1 MGIIAVGSI
10 AIDSIKT
17 PVGEKKGILGGSLS
31 YFAAASSFLTKTKLL
46 GVVGKDF
53 SSENLDFLS
62 KRAIILGIKIDFEGK
77 TFQWDGYYTD
87 DFGDVVTTRTELNSF
102 ANYEPFIP
110 PVYKKFK
117 KDILFL
123 ANIDPTIQKR
133 VLTEF
138 SHLPLKVVD
147 TMKLWIETKRK
158 ELEEVFLDVDGII
171 INESEL
177 TLLTGERNI
186 FRGIEKLSN
195 FNFKFVVLK
204 RGANGAMLFYNDDVV
219 SLPAFPIRNIVD
231 PTGAGDSFAGG
242 FLSYLNYEGI
252 KNLSLDK
259 LKRALSYAIVVS
271 SFTVEDFG
279 VEGVGRIKLRDIKER
294 YKAYKRFCS
303 F

>member
-17 PVGEKKGILGGSLS
+17 PVGERTGILGGSLS
-31 YFAAASSFLTKTKLL
+31 YFASASSFLTKTKLL
-46 GVVGKDF
+46 GIVGKDF
-53 SSENLDFLS
+53 SSEYLDFLS
-62 KRAIILGIKIDFEGK
+62 EKAIILGVKIDFEGK
-77 TFQWDGYYTD
+77 TFEWDGYYTE

-102 ANYEPFIP
+102 ANYDPVIP
-110 PVYKKFK
+110 PSYKKFK

-123 ANIDPTIQKR
+123 ANIDPVIQKK
-133 VLTEF
+133 VLKEF
-138 SHLPLKVVD
+138 SYLPLKVLD

-158 ELEEVFLDVDGII
+158 ELEDVFLDVDAII

-177 TLLTGERNI
+177 NLLTGEKNI
-186 FRGIEKLSN
+186 FKGIEKLSN
-195 FNFKFVVLK
+195 FNFKFIVLK
-204 RGANGAMLFYNDDVV
+204 RGGNGAMLFYGDDVI
-219 SLPAFPIRNIVD
+219 SLPAFPLKRIVD

-242 FLSYLNYEGI
+242 FLSYLNYEGF
-252 KNLSLDK
+252 KSLSLEK

-279 VEGVGRIKLRDIKER
+279 VEGIGRVKLRDVKER
-294 YKAYKRFCS
+294 YKAYRKFCS